1 MKKLFVV
8 IIVILI
14 LLSVRKKL
22 KYEDVFG
29 DSYREAIEFLNENDS
44 IINKYLGYDKQ
55 CKNEKLAI
63 VFPELIKYT
72 LYQDLLETTAL
83 ELIYT
88 NYGKDYADFSIGYFQ
103 MKPSFIENIET
114 ETLKYSELKSRY
126 YKLLTY
132 DNLTVKEIRKVR
144 VKRLKTLEWQLIY
157 LNCFYDYL
165 TLIYQSEK
173 WKNQNQKVKFYATAY
188 NYNFK
193 ADKKDIENR
202 INRRLFPYGKQ
213 KGNKQYSYCEIS
225 VYYINN
231 RTNF

>member
-1 MKKLFVV
+1 MEKLFVV

-14 LLSVRKKL
+14 LFSVREKTR
-22 KYEDVFG
+22 YENIFG
-29 DSYREAIEFLNENDS
+29 ESYLEAIEFLNANDS
-44 IINKYLGYDKQ
+44 IINKYLDYDQ
-55 CKNEKLAI
+55 RSKNEKLAI

-88 NYGKDYADFSIGYFQ
+88 NYGKRYADFSIGYFQ
-103 MKPSFIENIET
+103 MKPSFIENLEVEI
-114 ETLKYSELKSRY
+114 LKYSELKSRY
-126 YKLLTY
+126 YKLATFDDLSP
-132 DNLTVKEIRKVR
+132 KEIRKMR
-144 VKRLKTLEWQLIY
+144 VERLKMIEWQLIY

-165 TLIYQSEK
+165 SLIYKDEK
-173 WKNQNQKVKFYATAY
+173 WKNRNQKVRFYATSY

-202 INRRLFPYGKQ
+202 LNQKLFPYGKQ

-225 VYYINN
+225 VYYLNN
-231 RTNF
+231 LSDY